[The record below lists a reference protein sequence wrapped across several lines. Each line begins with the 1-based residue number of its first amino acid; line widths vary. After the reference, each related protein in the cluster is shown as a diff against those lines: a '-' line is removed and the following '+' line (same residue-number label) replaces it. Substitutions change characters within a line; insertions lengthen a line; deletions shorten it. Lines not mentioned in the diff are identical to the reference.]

1 MSYVEFWKLVKDTV
15 ILASFWFDI
24 VLNIW
29 GMGSLIIR
37 LIKRV
42 HSGIRKIKNKG
53 ATTKTE

>member
-37 LIKRV
+37 LIKWV

>member
-37 LIKRV
+37 LIKRM

-53 ATTKTE
+53 AATKTE